1 MNRLL
6 LLPLLLALSLNAF
19 SQRGFLFVKKGIK
32 KKKTYVEG
40 GVIQLQ
46 LQNGAE
52 IRGVITL
59 LRNDT
64 IFLNGKP
71 IPKQQVSAVIIA
83 ENRKQGMKLSGKQ
96 ILIITAGTAMTVAG
110 LKISGQATMK
120 EAITAG
126 LVIGYGQ
133 LGIAWLRSRISL
145 KRTKYRIGKKFQ
157 LSMLDLHLPRTRAF

>member
-1 MNRLL
+1 M
-6 LLPLLLALSLNAF
+6 
-19 SQRGFLFVKKGIK
+19 FVKKGIK

-40 GVIQLQ
+40 NMIRLQ

-52 IRGVITL
+52 TGGVITM

-71 IPKQQVSAVIIA
+71 IPKSQVSSIIVA
-83 ENRKQGMKLSGKQ
+83 DKNSRKKRISKKEL
-96 ILIITAGTAMTVAG
+96 LLITAGAIMTTAG
-110 LKISGQATMK
+110 LRISGQATMK

-145 KRTKYRIGKKFQ
+145 QRTKYPIGRKFQ
-157 LSMLDLHLPRTRAF
+157 LHIMDLHLPRGRAF